1 MSLGTLTK
9 LIDLQ
14 IRMPLIDLPMR
25 PINIL
30 VTLPAGILKFYI
42 PPAIA
47 IQKHKGGSCGF
58 SAREIGSGMDSFV
71 RNNT

>member
-1 MSLGTLTK
+1 MSLGTPTK
-9 LIDLQ
+9 LLDLQ

-47 IQKHKGGSCGF
+47 IQKHKGG
-58 SAREIGSGMDSFV
+58 
-71 RNNT
+71 